1 MLHQISC
8 NLADLADFFAK
19 FCSAGG
25 GALLFASCR
34 RELSFHSARYTARMP
49 AVTIIATVLNEI
61 DDIPRLVPSL
71 LAQIPSPA
79 EVIIV
84 DGGSSDGT
92 WEWLCEAARTHPNL
106 QPIRDES
113 CNLKRSVG
121 PISRGRNV
129 AITAAASELIACV
142 DAGCTYPP
150 DWMARITAPL
160 ADGSAQYALGGSSL
174 DPADPTVWDLASA
187 PFFGVK
193 LDPGEFSKSCT
204 ARSMAFTKDLWQ
216 RLGGFPETVFFGE
229 DTLFDLNA
237 RRHTRPAFVDHA
249 KALYR
254 PQYTLRSA
262 CRQLAIYA
270 ISDGILGVRRA
281 RLTRNAARCGLEVL
295 ALLSL
300 PWTVAALLVVLALQ
314 GWFAY
319 QPDWA
324 ILRRSGYRVILARY
338 IFAFAVPWIVAIG
351 HIRGMLTE
359 YNPANRQNL

>member
-1 MLHQISC
+1 MLDRFGADFALLNH
-8 NLADLADFFAK
+8 ADLSFVRPLGRRRFGGG
-19 FCSAGG
+19 CSTAGG
-25 GALLFASCR
+25 GYT
-34 RELSFHSARYTARMP
+34 SFMP

-61 DDIPRLVPSL
+61 DDIGRLVPSL
-71 LAQIPSPA
+71 FAQIPPPA
-79 EVIIV
+79 EIIIV

-92 WEWLCEAARTHPNL
+92 WEWLCEAARAHPNL

-113 CNLKRSVG
+113 CNLKRSLG

-129 AITAAASELIACV
+129 AIAASTSSLIACV

-174 DPADPTVWDLASA
+174 DMEDPTLWDLASA

-193 LDPGEFSKSCT
+193 LDPAEFSKSCT
-204 ARSMAFTKDLWQ
+204 ARSMAFTKELWQ
-216 RLGGFPETVFFGE
+216 SLGGFPESVFFGE

-237 RRHTRPAFVDHA
+237 RRQTRPAFVDHA
-249 KALYR
+249 KAFYR
-254 PQYTLRSA
+254 PQYTFRSA
-262 CRQLAIYA
+262 CRQLSLYA
-270 ISDGILGVRRA
+270 MSDGILGVRRA

-295 ALLSL
+295 AVLSL
-300 PWTVAALLVVLALQ
+300 PWTTAALLVVLVLQ

-324 ILRRSGYRVILARY
+324 ILRPMGPRVILARFL
-338 IFAFAVPWIVAIG
+338 FALAVPWVVAG
-351 HIRGMLTE
+351 GYLHGMVTDT
-359 YNPANRQNL
+359 NPANRQNRDEE